1 MDPTKLGARE
11 AAALIAEGRLT
22 AVGLTEACL
31 ERIEARDGEV
41 RAWAHLDP
49 EAALAQAR
57 ACDARAPAGPLHGVP
72 VGIKDIMDTAD
83 MPTEYG
89 SPIYRDHRPAT
100 DAICVARVRAA
111 GGVVLGKTV
120 STEFAHRQPNIQTRN
135 PHDSARTPGGSSSG
149 SAAAVADFM
158 VPLAFG
164 TQTGCSII
172 RPASFC
178 GVYGYKP
185 TYDTF
190 AVTGVK
196 PLAPGLD
203 TVGYFARNLDDI
215 AWFGAALSNHE
226 PIDIPAW
233 PGAGPRVGLTRTYE
247 WSHAEAATVEAV
259 ETAAARLG
267 KAGAKVTEVT
277 LPSAFAGL
285 AEAQQTIMCTEAVQA
300 LAWERD
306 NHLDR
311 LSTPMRDLLDGGAAI
326 SAEVHD
332 SAMTLARKCRAGLA
346 EAFAGN
352 DVLLTASAQ
361 GEAPMGLEW
370 TGDPVFQS
378 QLDPAPCPLRD
389 DSFRPWTER
398 HASRGAARGSAGRA
412 RTSAQCGKMDRH
424 PAGCLRTRAGVLADS
439 DFQGQPSWSND
450 RFGSLVPGWATRSPP
465 CLSRA
470 TLVAK
475 VFQEPRCGSRV
486 HTGHE
491 RGRSS
496 KSPCEG
502 FLVGSATF

>member
-1 MDPTKLGARE
+1 MDLTKLGARE
-11 AAALIAEGRLT
+11 AAALIVEGRLT
-22 AVGLTEACL
+22 AVSLTEACP
-31 ERIEARDGEV
+31 ERIEARDGEL

-57 ACDARAPAGPLHGVP
+57 ACDARAPAGPLHGIP

-89 SPIYRDHRPAT
+89 SPIYRDHRPAA
-100 DAICVARVRAA
+100 DAICVAKVRAA

-135 PHDSARTPGGSSSG
+135 PHDPARPPGGSSSG

-164 TQTGCSII
+164 TQTGGSII

-203 TVGYFARNLDDI
+203 TVGYFTRNLDDI
-215 AWFGAALSNHE
+215 AWFGAALSDDE

-233 PGAGPRVGLTRTYE
+233 SGAGPQVGLTRTYE
-247 WSHAEAATVEAV
+247 WSHAEAATIEAV
-259 ETAAARLG
+259 ETAAARLDE
-267 KAGAKVTEVT
+267 AGAKVTEVT
-277 LPSAFAGL
+277 LPSAFASL
-285 AEAQQTIMCTEAVQA
+285 AEAQQTIMCVEAVQA

-311 LSTPMRDLLDGGAAI
+311 LSAPMRDLLERGAGT
-326 SAEVHD
+326 SAEAYD
-332 SAMTLARKCRAGLA
+332 GAMTLARTCRAGLA

-361 GEAPMGLEW
+361 GEAPIGLES
-370 TGDPVFQS
+370 TGDPVFNRNWTLLHVPCVTIPFGRGPNRMPVGV
-378 QLDPAPCPLRD
+378 QLVA
-389 DSFRPWTER
+389 RPGAHQR
-398 HASRGAARGSAGRA
+398 LLGAA
-412 RTSAQCGKMDRH
+412 K
-424 PAGCLRTRAGVLADS
+424 
-439 DFQGQPSWSND
+439 WI
-450 RFGSLVPGWATRSPP
+450 ATR
-465 CLSRA
+465 LG
-470 TLVAK
+470 V
-475 VFQEPRCGSRV
+475 
-486 HTGHE
+486 
-491 RGRSS
+491 
-496 KSPCEG
+496 
-502 FLVGSATF
+502 

>member
-1 MDPTKLGARE
+1 MDLTKLGARE
-11 AAALIAEGRLT
+11 AAALIVEGRLT
-22 AVGLTEACL
+22 AAELTEACL

-57 ACDARAPAGPLHGVP
+57 ACASAAAGPLHGVP

-89 SPIYRDHRPAT
+89 SPIYRDHRPAA
-100 DAICVARVRAA
+100 DAICVAKVRAA

-135 PHDSARTPGGSSSG
+135 PRDPARTPGGSSSG

-158 VPLAFG
+158 VPIAFG
-164 TQTGCSII
+164 TQTGGSII

-185 TYDTF
+185 TYDTI

-215 AWFGAALSNHE
+215 AWFGAALSNDE

-259 ETAAARLG
+259 EAAAARLDE
-267 KAGAKVTEVT
+267 AGAKVTEVT

-285 AEAQQTIMCTEAVQA
+285 AEAQQTIMRVEAAQA
-300 LAWERD
+300 LAWERENRWD
-306 NHLDR
+306 L
-311 LSTPMRDLLDGGAAI
+311 LSTPMRDLLDRGAGI

-332 SAMTLARKCRAGLA
+332 SALTLARKCRARLA

-361 GEAPMGLEW
+361 GEAPIGLES
-370 TGDPVFQS
+370 TGDPVFNRNWTLLHVPCVTIPFS
-378 QLDPAPCPLRD
+378 IGPAGMPVGVQLVAQPGED
-389 DSFRPWTER
+389 ER
-398 HASRGAARGSAGRA
+398 LLSAAKWIAGR
-412 RTSAQCGKMDRH
+412 
-424 PAGCLRTRAGVLADS
+424 LGV
-439 DFQGQPSWSND
+439 
-450 RFGSLVPGWATRSPP
+450 
-465 CLSRA
+465 
-470 TLVAK
+470 
-475 VFQEPRCGSRV
+475 
-486 HTGHE
+486 
-491 RGRSS
+491 
-496 KSPCEG
+496 
-502 FLVGSATF
+502 

>member
-1 MDPTKLGARE
+1 MDPTKLGARQ

-31 ERIEARDGEV
+31 ARIEARDGEV
-41 RAWAHLDP
+41 RAWTHLDP

-57 ACDARAPAGPLHGVP
+57 ACDARAPAGPLHGIP
-72 VGIKDIMDTAD
+72 VGVKDIMDTAD

-89 SPIYRDHRPAT
+89 SPIYRHHRPAT
-100 DAICVARVRAA
+100 DADCVAKVRAA

-120 STEFAHRQPNIQTRN
+120 STEFASRHPNIQTRN
-135 PHDSARTPGGSSSG
+135 PHDAARTPGGSSSG

-164 TQTGCSII
+164 TQTGGSII

-233 PGAGPRVGLTRTYE
+233 SGAGPRVGLTRTYE

-259 ETAAARLG
+259 EAAAARLG
-267 KAGAKVTEVT
+267 EAGAKVTEAA

-285 AEAQQTIMCTEAVQA
+285 AEAQQTIMCVEAAQA
-300 LAWERD
+300 LAWERE
-306 NHLDR
+306 NHSDR
-311 LSTPMRDLLDGGAAI
+311 LSTPMRDLLDRGAAV
-326 SAEVHD
+326 SDDVRDA
-332 SAMTLARKCRAGLA
+332 ALTLARECRTRLA

-352 DVLLTASAQ
+352 DVLLTASAR
-361 GEAPMGLEW
+361 GEAPIGLES
-370 TGDPVFQS
+370 TGDPVFNRNWTLLHVPCVTIPFS
-378 QLDPAPCPLRD
+378 LGPNAMPVGVQLVTQPGEH
-389 DSFRPWTER
+389 ER
-398 HASRGAARGSAGRA
+398 LLSAA
-412 RTSAQCGKMDRH
+412 K
-424 PAGCLRTRAGVLADS
+424 
-439 DFQGQPSWSND
+439 WI
-450 RFGSLVPGWATRSPP
+450 ATR
-465 CLSRA
+465 LG
-470 TLVAK
+470 V
-475 VFQEPRCGSRV
+475 
-486 HTGHE
+486 
-491 RGRSS
+491 
-496 KSPCEG
+496 
-502 FLVGSATF
+502 